1 MLSFTPEVILIIL
14 IFAMKVKKTGVAPNL
29 PEERQRY
36 WNAYMLF
43 YESRVEKKSTK
54 TTR

>member
-1 MLSFTPEVILIIL
+1 
-14 IFAMKVKKTGVAPNL
+14 VKKSGNAPNL

-43 YESRVEKKSTK
+43 YESRVEKKATK
-54 TTR
+54 TPR

>member
-1 MLSFTPEVILIIL
+1 
-14 IFAMKVKKTGVAPNL
+14 L

-43 YESRVEKKSTK
+43 YESRVEKKATK
-54 TTR
+54 TPRQRILFYSFGAKAIIFHSIIFTGNLY